1 MKISKGK
8 IWTISFFRSFVWL
21 ALPICILG
29 NIKSCS
35 SYIEAGKYFTPYSV
49 SVRGYYRRD
58 GTYINPYNRRPPGGA
73 RHDVPYEN
81 TRTKMALLFFVCLIG
96 DMISIAVFVNKSTSE
111 IERLQKIEK
120 DIEDKKRKEEKQL
133 LTERILKKINFTFSA
148 HLAIP
153 QNLKK
158 GILSKCKFCKK
169 SISTDDF
176 CISFFAVSNV
186 HCVCMNCVLVQESLG
201 RNQPR
206 SKYIDEIKY
215 FEN

>member
-1 MKISKGK
+1 
-8 IWTISFFRSFVWL
+8 
-21 ALPICILG
+21 LPICILG

-120 DIEDKKRKEEKQL
+120 DRKA
-133 LTERILKKINFTFSA
+133 TFNRK
-148 HLAIP
+148 
-153 QNLKK
+153 NLKK
-158 GILSKCKFCKK
+158 NKFYFFCALGYSTKFKK
-169 SISTDDF
+169 RYI
-176 CISFFAVSNV
+176 IK
-186 HCVCMNCVLVQESLG
+186 MQVL
-201 RNQPR
+201 
-206 SKYIDEIKY
+206 
-215 FEN
+215 